1 MGSSWSGR
9 KVGRLRALTLQT
21 KGTTCHL
28 CGLPGAD
35 SPDHDPPRSVL
46 VASGCLDPDD
56 LRFLFPAHL
65 TCSQLRGTRQISPEL
80 KAECRTDR
88 LRREGKTTAQLS
100 PRFAR
105 RRAERLTG
113 SE

>member
-1 MGSSWSGR
+1 MSSWGGR
-9 KVGRLRALTLQT
+9 KVSRLRALTLQT

-46 VASGCLDPDD
+46 VASGCLNPDD
-56 LRFLFPAHL
+56 LSYLHPAHL
-65 TCSQLRGTRQISPEL
+65 SCSQLRGTRPITPEL

-88 LRREGKTTAQLS
+88 LRREGKATASLS

-105 RRAERLTG
+105 LRSERLG
-113 SE
+113 D